1 MPPALFAFSDE
12 EKEVLLSLAQPVAFG
27 KRPEFLER
35 VAQELATCPHRGPGA
50 LHQIARDIQRDFVL
64 TSLRTAAEPR
74 PGLKEGRQASR

>member
-1 MPPALFAFSDE
+1 MRPALFAFSDE

-27 KRPEFLER
+27 KRPEFLEK
-35 VAQELATCPHRGPGA
+35 VARELANCPHRGPGA

-74 PGLKEGRQASR
+74 PGLKEGRQAGR